1 VTGDGLAH
9 VPGAPQHMRAIRN
22 WVSVQ
27 DADDVV
33 VWVTKD
39 APLVHPGTISLPYA
53 PFPASTSPTRAAT
66 VYSWL
71 HNNVWDTNFPIEQGF
86 TATFEY
92 AIGVRSNPSEPVEAV
107 AVQTTADLV
116 RPLAAVPAAGAGAAG
131 GSSAE
136 LLTIS
141 DPRVRLVSVVAG
153 DDDAT
158 SIVRLQSFAD
168 VPVDIEL
175 AFGVPV
181 DAAVRSTYL
190 GDETGAPIT
199 LDDGVAR
206 TSLAPFEVAAVLVRT
221 AV

>member
-1 VTGDGLAH
+1 
-9 VPGAPQHMRAIRN
+9 MRAVRN

-27 DADDVV
+27 NGDDAV

-53 PFPASTSPTRAAT
+53 PFPASTSPARAAT

-92 AIGVRSNPSEPVEAV
+92 AIGVRSHAAEPVEAV

-116 RPLAAVPAAGAGAAG
+116 RPLAAVPASGIGGAGTPT
-131 GSSAE
+131 AE

-153 DDDAT
+153 DDAT

-168 VPVDIEL
+168 VPVDVEL
-175 AFGVPV
+175 TFGVPV
-181 DAAVRSTYL
+181 RAAARTTYL
-190 GDETGAPIT
+190 GDDTGAP
-199 LDDGVAR
+199 VALHGTVAT
-206 TSLAPFEVAAVLVRT
+206 TSLAPFEAAAIRVRRG
-221 AV
+221 AGVQ

>member
-1 VTGDGLAH
+1 
-9 VPGAPQHMRAIRN
+9 
-22 WVSVQ
+22 
-27 DADDVV
+27 
-33 VWVTKD
+33 
-39 APLVHPGTISLPYA
+39 VHPGTISLPYA

-71 HNNVWDTNFPIEQGF
+71 HNNVWDTNFPIEQGI

-92 AIGVRSNPSEPVEAV
+92 AVGVRSHAAEPVESV

-116 RPLAAVPAAGAGAAG
+116 RPLAAVPASGTGGADTAT
-131 GSSAE
+131 SE

-158 SIVRLQSFAD
+158 SVVRLQSFAD
-168 VPVDIEL
+168 VPVEVEL

-181 DAAVRSTYL
+181 RTVVRTTYL
-190 GDETGAPIT
+190 GDDTGAPVT
-199 LDDGVAR
+199 LRGSVAT
-206 TSLAPFEVAAVLVRT
+206 TSLAPFEAAAVRVRRT
-221 AV
+221 EGAQ